1 MLTNCVSI
9 LETRFFR
16 IFQKI
21 CNQYIYDHQIFVFL
35 WFKIVT
41 DQKKRATL
49 TNGFSIKRMIKFDSY
64 AFK

>member
-16 IFQKI
+16 IFHI
-21 CNQYIYDHQIFVFL
+21 FCDMYIYDHQIFVFL
-35 WFKIVT
+35 LFEIVT